1 MKKREIDD
9 LITEKIKKSQPIL
22 NTDFNQPLN
31 TTELRKLLAL
41 EIEAPWATI
50 RDHLQKMVLDG
61 KIVRAERVGTD
72 SGQPIFQEAI
82 RGGLLLTSEYYV
94 KYNSRGLTFALEVQR
109 RTRLQANQEIQRLKR
124 KIEQQGKTIARLQ
137 KYILEHQQL
146 LIEAVKNS
154 MATSAIVVTDGKIP
168 EYEKKTEC

>member
-1 MKKREIDD
+1 M
-9 LITEKIKKSQPIL
+9 SQPIH

-72 SGQPIFQEAI
+72 SGQPIYQEAM

-94 KYNSRGLTFALEVQR
+94 SHNIRGLTFALEVQR
-109 RTRLQANQEIQRLKR
+109 RSRLQVDQEIQKLKR
-124 KIEQQGKTIARLQ
+124 KVEQQGKIIARQ
-137 KYILEHQQL
+137 QRYILEHQQL
-146 LIEAVKNS
+146 LIKAAKSSV
-154 MATSAIVVTDGKIP
+154 ATSAFAVIDGKVLGDK
-168 EYEKKTEC
+168 KKTKC